1 MIIEWSSTI
10 LIQVTIFSNFELH
23 SACECTVVILLLID
37 LVPLRGVWSQTLE
50 SPWWAGGG
58 GGGDGSGSLEGN
70 HGGEWIRNLVRNR

>member
-1 MIIEWSSTI
+1 M
-10 LIQVTIFSNFELH
+10 
-23 SACECTVVILLLID
+23 VILLLID

-70 HGGEWIRNLVRNR
+70 QGGEWIRNLVRNR